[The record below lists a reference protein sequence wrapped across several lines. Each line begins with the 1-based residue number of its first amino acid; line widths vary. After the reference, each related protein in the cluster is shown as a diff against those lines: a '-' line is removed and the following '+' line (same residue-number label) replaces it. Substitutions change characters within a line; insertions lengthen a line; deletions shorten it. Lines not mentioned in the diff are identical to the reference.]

1 MQAVTLLGRWHW
13 RAVRDC
19 AARLRA
25 RGYRVELDERN
36 VDGVL
41 AVFFIDGEATAVAH
55 LEALVAWLDGAG
67 RRPEPPPARDGLG

>member
-13 RAVRDC
+13 RAVRDRV
-19 AARLRA
+19 AGLRA
-25 RGYRVELDERN
+25 RGYRVELEERN

-41 AVFFIDGEATAVAH
+41 AVFLIDGEAAAVAH

-67 RRPEPPPARDGLG
+67 RRPEPPAARDGLG